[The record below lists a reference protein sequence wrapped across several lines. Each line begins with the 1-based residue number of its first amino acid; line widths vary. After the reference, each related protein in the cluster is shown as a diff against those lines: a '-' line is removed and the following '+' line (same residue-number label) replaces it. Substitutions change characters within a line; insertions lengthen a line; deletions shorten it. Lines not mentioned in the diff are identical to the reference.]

1 MRSLLRLFQHIMTLF
16 QQKDSFFRS
25 LVAASKNSAEIFAA
39 LNARP
44 EIERNQSANGLFDD
58 EEHEKEKEIK
68 SVTAF

>member
-1 MRSLLRLFQHIMTLF
+1 MRSSLRLF

-44 EIERNQSANGLFDD
+44 EIESNPSANWPFDD
-58 EEHEKEKEIK
+58 EEHEEKEIK

>member
-1 MRSLLRLFQHIMTLF
+1 MRSSLRLF

-44 EIERNQSANGLFDD
+44 EIESNPSANVDD
-58 EEHEKEKEIK
+58 EEHEEKEIK